1 MITAHEAQQLSR
13 SSEIQ
18 TTKELEKIEILIKT
32 EAATG
37 KTILFYNCPKL
48 EAEKVLQ
55 LKRLSAMAIRKI
67 PKAEAMK
74 IKDREGFVEVIGFGK
89 IHINN
94 WK

>member
-48 EAEKVLQ
+48 EAEKVIAKLDAAGFTCIETPIKTDEPTAQ
-55 LKRLSAMAIRKI
+55 LKIMWA
-67 PKAEAMK
+67 
-74 IKDREGFVEVIGFGK
+74 
-89 IHINN
+89 
-94 WK
+94 